1 MDASMK
7 ILSLPLKKEYYETIE
22 RGEKLEE
29 YRVKSPYWIARLFEW
44 YYPIDGTI
52 LTRKITMQEARKI
65 ADKGL
70 TAYRGSL
77 RFRNFDAVRF
87 SYGYTKRR
95 MLWEFCGLTEGIGN
109 PAWGAPEHET
119 FIIKLGKRIQ

>member
-7 ILSLPLKKEYYETIE
+7 ILYLPLKKEYYEMIE

-44 YYPIDGTI
+44 YYPIDGAI

-65 ADKGL
+65 ADEGL
-70 TAYRGSL
+70 AAYRRSL
-77 RFRNFDAVRF
+77 RFRNFDATRF
-87 SYGYTKRR
+87 SYGYTRRR
-95 MLWEFCGLTEGIGN
+95 MLWECRGITEGIGRSE
-109 PAWGAPEHET
+109 WGAPDYET
-119 FIIKLGKRIQ
+119 FIIKLGTRL